1 VCESPGAKGQSAEQP
16 FGLRRAAMAE
26 VHDREWCL
34 IVVDHKHIFIT
45 RIHPTNGSFSDGAS
59 FSEAGASPPNYSN
72 CGARLL
78 SNNAAMLA
86 MLMSDE
92 DADLVLLEDDVIL
105 GEVVMSESTTFPAA
119 PLVRPPV
126 LIYPVMFPPVL
137 SHTTMELTAE
147 TLPRHTDHGGEP
159 ASDSTWYA

>member
-1 VCESPGAKGQSAEQP
+1 
-16 FGLRRAAMAE
+16 
-26 VHDREWCL
+26 
-34 IVVDHKHIFIT
+34 
-45 RIHPTNGSFSDGAS
+45 
-59 FSEAGASPPNYSN
+59 
-72 CGARLL
+72 
-78 SNNAAMLA
+78 

-105 GEVVMSESTTFPAA
+105 SELVMSESTTFPAA

-126 LIYPVMFPPVL
+126 LIYPVMVPPVL

>member
-1 VCESPGAKGQSAEQP
+1 
-16 FGLRRAAMAE
+16 M
-26 VHDREWCL
+26 
-34 IVVDHKHIFIT
+34 T
-45 RIHPTNGSFSDGAS
+45 
-59 FSEAGASPPNYSN
+59 
-72 CGARLL
+72 
-78 SNNAAMLA
+78 NNAA

-105 GEVVMSESTTFPAA
+105 GELVMSESTTFPAA

-126 LIYPVMFPPVL
+126 LIYPVMFL

>member
-1 VCESPGAKGQSAEQP
+1 
-16 FGLRRAAMAE
+16 
-26 VHDREWCL
+26 
-34 IVVDHKHIFIT
+34 
-45 RIHPTNGSFSDGAS
+45 
-59 FSEAGASPPNYSN
+59 
-72 CGARLL
+72 
-78 SNNAAMLA
+78 

-105 GEVVMSESTTFPAA
+105 SELVMSESTTFPAA

-126 LIYPVMFPPVL
+126 LIYPVMFPPV

-159 ASDSTWYA
+159 ASDTDSTWYYA

>member
-1 VCESPGAKGQSAEQP
+1 
-16 FGLRRAAMAE
+16 
-26 VHDREWCL
+26 
-34 IVVDHKHIFIT
+34 
-45 RIHPTNGSFSDGAS
+45 
-59 FSEAGASPPNYSN
+59 
-72 CGARLL
+72 
-78 SNNAAMLA
+78 

-147 TLPRHTDHGGEP
+147 TTETH
-159 ASDSTWYA
+159 

>member
-1 VCESPGAKGQSAEQP
+1 LYLLSCIRPRHGRGCVVD
-16 FGLRRAAMAE
+16 
-26 VHDREWCL
+26 VHTVQNQ
-34 IVVDHKHIFIT
+34 VVDHKHIFIT